1 MVTNPPRFPTLTAD
15 RKLLNFLAS
24 IALLLF
30 SLNVYADDVEV
41 TILGSGTPIPSIERF
56 GPSTLI
62 EYKGKKYLF
71 DVGRGTTIRLN
82 QIGINAAEIDYLFLT
97 HLHSDHI
104 TGFADLW
111 LTGWIWQRRNDLNV
125 YGPEGIEGFITYTQ
139 KAFSSDIAFRRKQ
152 TGLSPDGLKLNL
164 MPVQQGVIYK
174 DNDVRITAIRVE
186 HGAVENAYGYRFDT
200 DKHSVLLSGDTT
212 FSKNLI
218 HHGKDVDL
226 LIHELAVIE
235 PRLIEHNNKL
245 KKISDY
251 HTSLQQAKKVI
262 DHIQPDR
269 TVFNHLLIIGVE
281 PRKLSQDINT
291 LFKGR
296 AELAYDLMKIVL

>member
-1 MVTNPPRFPTLTAD
+1 MVINHPRFHTLTAD

-30 SLNVYADDVEV
+30 SLNVYADALEV
-41 TILGSGTPIPSIERF
+41 TILGSGTPVPNIERF

-62 EYKGKKYLF
+62 EFKDKKYLF
-71 DVGRGTTIRLN
+71 DVGRGATIRLN
-82 QIGINAAEIDYLFLT
+82 QIGINPSEIDHLFLT

-111 LTGWIWQRRNDLNV
+111 LTGWIWQRKNALGV
-125 YGPEGIEGFITYTQ
+125 YGPEGVENFIRHTQ
-139 KAFSSDIAFRRKQ
+139 KAFSSDIAFRKKQ
-152 TGLSPDGLKLNL
+152 TGLSPEGLKLNV

-186 HGAVENAYGYRFDT
+186 HGAVENAYGFRFDT
-200 DKHSVLLSGDTT
+200 AKHSVLLSGDTT
-212 FSKNLI
+212 FSNNLI

-226 LIHELAVIE
+226 LIHELAVIK
-235 PRLIEHNNKL
+235 PRLIEQNDKL

-262 DHIQPDR
+262 DCIQPER
-269 TVFNHLLIIGVE
+269 TLFNHLLIIGVE
-281 PRKLSQDINT
+281 PRKLNQEIHS
-291 LFKGR
+291 LFEGR